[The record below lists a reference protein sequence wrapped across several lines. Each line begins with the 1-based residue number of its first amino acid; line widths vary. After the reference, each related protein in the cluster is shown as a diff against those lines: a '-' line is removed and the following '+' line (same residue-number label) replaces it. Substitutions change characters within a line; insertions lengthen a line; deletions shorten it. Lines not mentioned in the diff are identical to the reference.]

1 MRLISRR
8 SVDVDEE
15 NPYWVSFSDIMAALV
30 VIFIMASL
38 LLLMQLVKVQQ
49 KVDSE
54 LQQLQEA
61 ERVRRVIVLET
72 VQKLREREIDVEVA
86 ENHTVIRVPNHRLGF
101 AKGEYEIGRPYQSNA
116 KAIGEVLSDVIRR
129 DGRSSY
135 LDTVFIEGHTDNRP
149 FDGPPGKGNWGL
161 STFRAIS
168 LWEFWGASL
177 SGEQALTAL
186 RNRDGR
192 PLFSVSGYG
201 PTRPVIEEQFSEDEY
216 KVNRR
221 VDIRFT
227 IRRPSEQEYDGI
239 KKALG
244 RQQ

>member
-38 LLLMQLVKVQQ
+38 LLLMQLVKVEQE
-49 KVDSE
+49 VDSQ
-54 LQQLQEA
+54 LKQLQEA
-61 ERVRRVIVLET
+61 ERVRRVIVLEAAEE
-72 VQKLREREIDVEVA
+72 LRQRGIEVDVA
-86 ENHTVIRVPNHRLGF
+86 ENHTVIRVPNHELGF
-101 AKGEYEIGRPYQSNA
+101 DGGRYDISRRYQSSA
-116 KAIGEVLSDVIRR
+116 KTIGEVLSSVIRR
-129 DGRSSY
+129 DGRSNY
-135 LDTVFIEGHTDNRP
+135 LDTVFLEGHTDNRP
-149 FDGPPGKGNWGL
+149 FEGPLGMDNWHL

-177 SGEQALTAL
+177 SGEQALTVL
-186 RNRDGR
+186 RNHDGK

-201 PTRPVIEEQFSEDEY
+201 PTRPVIEEQLSEDQY

-227 IRRPSEQEYDGI
+227 IRRPSQQEYDGI
-239 KKALG
+239 IKTLG